1 MATSKPRS
9 TLALVVAAL
18 IVVAIVA
25 IAWPIW
31 KAHQVQK
38 HVAAALTAADGA
50 KLAVMESATVAGSLA
65 KVKSIEVGYRAA
77 ATASPYVAQIAI
89 ADGGVITVATR
100 ATGTTPDPV
109 LTLTPAAAPVNAGAQ
124 ITWACRLIAGKAS
137 DAPAGCAA
145 QAPVASG
152 QTALPSSAAMPAAAG
167 SGG

>member
-1 MATSKPRS
+1 MAAPRRKTSITIVLS
-9 TLALVVAAL
+9 VL
-18 IVVAIVA
+18 IAIVIGA
-25 IAWPIW
+25 IAVPSWR
-31 KAHQVQK
+31 AHQVQN

-124 ITWACRLIAGKAS
+124 ISWACRLIAGEAS